1 MCGVVH
7 VFFMGKCELG
17 ELEAL
22 QPGNEKTQKNK
33 NKIYKLTRWTA
44 EARRR
49 TGTVAG
55 RRWVYHSA
63 WRDDDELIIM
73 RGRQQER
80 GNHGP
85 SPARSVRRLHRRIPR
100 RRRPLQAPASSS
112 YVLVVVCI
120 VLTLTHSL
128 THSHTV
134 LDSLAFALVS
144 HPYGQPLLF
153 LLILLTTIRQSF
165 PMLSSLFFSH
175 NNSTPPLLFHP
186 HPLVRLHLRAL
197 GWRPH
202 LLFRC
207 LVRRPFGLHSFSR
220 VSSQSHRLVAQ

>member
-120 VLTLTHSL
+120 VLTHSL
-128 THSHTV
+128 THTLTHSPRQPRFCSRLPPVWPAAALPPHPPHHHPSV
-134 LDSLAFALVS
+134 LSYALLS
-144 HPYGQPLLF
+144 F
-153 LLILLTTIRQSF
+153 LL
-165 PMLSSLFFSH
+165 
-175 NNSTPPLLFHP
+175 
-186 HPLVRLHLRAL
+186 
-197 GWRPH
+197 
-202 LLFRC
+202 
-207 LVRRPFGLHSFSR
+207 
-220 VSSQSHRLVAQ
+220 SQ